1 MAPTLHVEQEL
12 HAMYRQMAQ
21 VGAGL
26 YEALAQL
33 QGRCGAWLNV
43 GTIVYRLWS

>member
-1 MAPTLHVEQEL
+1 
-12 HAMYRQMAQ
+12 MYRQMTQAAPAL
-21 VGAGL
+21 VL

-43 GTIVYRLWS
+43 GTIVYRLWR